1 MIGRGLVVLRSEVC
15 PPALVPAREKSGTAP
30 DLTWHFH
37 NRYGTFYEYSCGLI
51 FIFRLFYFFFL
62 LLKLIT
68 GLLRFLLNQ
77 GLISVFL

>member
-37 NRYGTFYEYSCGLI
+37 NRYGTLYEYSCGSILI
-51 FIFRLFYFFFL
+51 FSSFFSIF
-62 LLKLIT
+62 LLKLIA
-68 GLLRFLLNQ
+68 GLLRFY
-77 GLISVFL
+77 